1 MNAASGDRINALD
14 LIRGIAVLGILAVN
28 ITGFAG
34 PLAATITPNWN
45 GPTSF
50 ADQAAF
56 AGMMVL
62 FEGKMRA
69 LFTLLFGASML
80 LFVERADAAGRSGE
94 SLQMRRL
101 GWLALIGYLHF
112 ALLWWGDIL
121 FTYALAGLTALSL
134 RAMPVKTMVPAAL
147 LLFTAWNGW
156 GMANSVPPIL
166 AEARVVAGMA
176 PPAEANRVQA
186 EAAKDQAENRASLA
200 RTQAGF
206 LPQVQ
211 YKQVR
216 KGGFPLVEAFYSM
229 GETLPL
235 MLLGMALYLTGFFTG
250 AWPRARLVTMAW
262 GGIGGGGVVT
272 VLLTALAW
280 QRQFPPRLMEG
291 LLGYWLAVPHLAM
304 AMGYAAA
311 LMLAAPRLLNW
322 RLGQRIQAAGRMA
335 LTNYLGTTVLMTGLF
350 YGWGLGL
357 GGKVPDRWLGL
368 FVLLGW
374 VAMLAA
380 SKPWLAR
387 FRQGPLEWA
396 WRSLT
401 EWRRLPLR

>member
-134 RAMPVKTMVPAAL
+134 RAMPVKTMVLAAL
-147 LLFTAWNGW
+147 LIFTAWNGW

-291 LLGYWLAVPHLAM
+291 LLGYWLA
-304 AMGYAAA
+304 
-311 LMLAAPRLLNW
+311 
-322 RLGQRIQAAGRMA
+322 
-335 LTNYLGTTVLMTGLF
+335 
-350 YGWGLGL
+350 
-357 GGKVPDRWLGL
+357 
-368 FVLLGW
+368 
-374 VAMLAA
+374 
-380 SKPWLAR
+380 
-387 FRQGPLEWA
+387 
-396 WRSLT
+396 
-401 EWRRLPLR
+401 